1 MRSVSLDDIKI
12 VTVKDETYRVIAKN
26 ISNDRLI
33 YLLKTNDLSKKSGF
47 CWIFVRNSFFVTS

>member
-1 MRSVSLDDIKI
+1 MRSVSLDEIKI

-33 YLLKTNDLSKKSGF
+33 YLLKTNDLSKKK
-47 CWIFVRNSFFVTS
+47 WIFVRNSFFIKS